1 VKEGKTGYQPEYEYQ
16 KKTGTIKETQK
27 GTGFLRSFGGGLQA
41 RQIMNTG
48 YLFILINL
56 TVFLDTLLYGII
68 VPVVPYYA
76 TTIGASPTMLGVI
89 FAAYSTGLLL
99 ASVPAGLA
107 CDRYGYRP
115 VMVLGMA
122 GLTISTLIFMI
133 SRSDWLLVISR
144 LLQGIAAAATWS
156 AGLALVAALYPPHL
170 RGQKM
175 GIVMTST
182 GLGTIIGPV
191 LGGTLYQFAGYAFP
205 FLLTAGMGALLSLL
219 LWFSPL
225 PANSAPAARQ
235 QLIWQQLLNNRNI
248 FWGVAITITDS
259 FGFGM
264 LEPLLPIDLH
274 KRFGLGSAGVGLLF
288 GALSLSFALFQP
300 LFGILSDRLGRK
312 PLIVAGLLSTAA
324 TVPWLVQAPNVK
336 LVTVAMILLGITAGA
351 YSTPAL
357 PLLAE
362 SVEKINSKHLNTAN
376 TGPQNGLYG
385 TTYGISNTA
394 YSLGLVAGPLAG
406 TFLAQRWDILTV
418 MLLYSALLGATAIG
432 VMARLQET
440 LKARKILS

>member
-1 VKEGKTGYQPEYEYQ
+1 
-16 KKTGTIKETQK
+16 
-27 GTGFLRSFGGGLQA
+27 
-41 RQIMNTG
+41 MNTG
-48 YLFILINL
+48 YLFTLINL
-56 TVFLDTLLYGII
+56 AVFLDTVLYGII
-68 VPVVPYYA
+68 VPVIPYYA
-76 TTIGASPTMLGVI
+76 TSVGASTTELGLI
-89 FAAYSTGLLL
+89 FAALSAGLLL

-122 GLTISTLIFMI
+122 GLTISTLIFII
-133 SRSDWLLVISR
+133 SRSVWLLVISR

-156 AGLALVAALYPPHL
+156 AGLALVAVLYPPRL

-205 FLLTAGMGALLSLL
+205 FLVTAGAGALLTLL
-219 LWFSPL
+219 IWFSPL
-225 PANSAPAARQ
+225 PKNGTPAGRE
-235 QLIWQQLLNNRNI
+235 QLPWQQFLFDRNI
-248 FWGVAITITDS
+248 FWGVSITVTGS

-264 LEPLLPIDLH
+264 LEPLLPIDLQ

-324 TVPWLVQAPNVK
+324 TVPWLVVAPNVT
-336 LVTVAMILLGITAGA
+336 LVTAAMALLGLTTGA

-362 SVEKINSKHLNTAN
+362 SMEKIHPKHPADGKTDRAS
-376 TGPQNGLYG
+376 GLYG
-385 TTYGISNTA
+385 TTYGIANTA
-394 YSLGLVAGPLAG
+394 YSVGLLAGPLAG
-406 TFLAQRWDILTV
+406 TFLAQRWDVLTV

-432 VMARLQET
+432 ALARLQET
-440 LKARKILS
+440 LKAKKILP